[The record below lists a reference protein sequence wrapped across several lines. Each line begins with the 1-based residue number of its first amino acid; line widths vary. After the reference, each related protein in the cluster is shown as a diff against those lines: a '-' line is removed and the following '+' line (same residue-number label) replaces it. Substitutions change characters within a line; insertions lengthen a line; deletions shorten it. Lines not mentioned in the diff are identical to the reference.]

1 MSEPYSNEPML
12 DTYIFE
18 TTQNIEQLETAIL
31 LCEKTSS
38 YNQEA
43 INEIFRIMH
52 TIKGSSAMML
62 FNNIS
67 TLAHSMEDLFYYIRE
82 QKPKDIDYSI
92 ISDLV
97 LEGIDFIKAELQK
110 IKDDKEVD
118 GDCNNLINNIK
129 ELLSFLKQHN
139 NSDADIEKPLSTSKQ
154 QYYIAPNKSGNS
166 LRGNYFK
173 ATIFFED
180 GCEMEN
186 IRAYTVVYTL
196 KELTQDV
203 YYIPE
208 DIMENDSTVEVIRK
222 QGFTVYVKIDKSY
235 DEIHELLMQTIFLE
249 RLELIQLEN
258 DEEINQFI
266 KPSKINV
273 EESPIKV
280 PKVQPQETATVS
292 VNKSIISVNVEK
304 LDKLMDLVGEMVIA
318 EAMVVQ
324 NPDLAGLEIN
334 NFQKAARQLHKI
346 TSELQDM
353 VMSIRMVPLS
363 TTFQK
368 MHRIVRDMTK
378 KLNKEVNLKL
388 IGEET
393 EVDKNIIEHISD
405 PLMHLIRNS
414 IDHGIENGDEREA
427 FGKPRVGTL
436 ILEAKNAGGDVLVI
450 VKDDGRGLN
459 KEKIL
464 KRAKEN
470 NLLTKYEG
478 EMSDKDIY
486 ELILL
491 PGFSTKDSISE
502 FSGRGVGM
510 DVVLKNLETIGG
522 SVTVDSTEGRGT
534 TMTLKIPLTLAII
547 DGMNIKVGKSR
558 YTIPTVSIKESF
570 RPKENDL
577 VRDPDGNEMIMVRGE
592 CYSILRLHEYFGV
605 NTKIKDFS
613 EGILIM
619 VEQGNK
625 SLCIF
630 ADELLGQQQVVVKAL
645 PNYIRNTKKIEGLAG
660 CTLLGDG
667 NISLILDVAGL
678 ININNSI

>member
-1 MSEPYSNEPML
+1 QTNSYS
-12 DTYIFE
+12 
-18 TTQNIEQLETAIL
+18 
-31 LCEKTSS
+31 
-38 YNQEA
+38 QESV
-43 INEIFRIMH
+43 NEIFRIMH

-82 QKPKDIDYSI
+82 EKPKDIDYSVV
-92 ISDLV
+92 SDLV
-97 LEGIDFIKAELQK
+97 LEGIDFIKIELQK
-110 IKDDKEVD
+110 IKDGQEVD
-118 GDCNNLINNIK
+118 GDCSQLINTIK
-129 ELLSFLKQHN
+129 EFLSLIKQQN
-139 NSDADIEKPLSTSKQ
+139 PSEIQPKKPETTEKQ
-154 QYYIAPNKSGNS
+154 QYYIPPDKSSKVLNGNC
-166 LRGNYFK
+166 FK
-173 ATIFFED
+173 ATVFFED

-186 IRAYTVVYTL
+186 IRAYTIVHHL
-196 KELTQDV
+196 KELTSEV

-208 DIMENDSTVEVIRK
+208 DIMENDHTAEVIKK
-222 QGFTVYVKIDKSY
+222 QGFQVYVRTDQSY
-235 DEIHELLMQTIFLE
+235 EEIHKLLMQTMFLKD
-249 RLELIQLEN
+249 LELIQLEN
-258 DEEINQFI
+258 DEEFNQFV
-266 KPSKINV
+266 KPPKRNV

-280 PKVQPQETATVS
+280 PKIQTQETSSVS
-292 VNKSIISVNVEK
+292 VSQTMISVNVEK

-324 NPDLAGLEIN
+324 NPDLAGLELN

-346 TSELQDM
+346 TSEIQDM

-363 TTFQK
+363 TTFHK

-378 KLNKEVNLKL
+378 KLNKEVQLKL
-388 IGEET
+388 VGEET

-405 PLMHLIRNS
+405 PIMHLIRNA
-414 IDHGIENGDEREA
+414 IDHGIESGEEREA
-427 FGKPRVGTL
+427 IGKPRVGTL

-459 KEKIL
+459 KAKIL
-464 KRAKEN
+464 QRAREN
-470 NLLTKYEG
+470 NLLTKPES
-478 EMSDKDIY
+478 EMSDKEIY

-510 DVVLKNLETIGG
+510 DVVLKNLENIGG
-522 SVTVDSTEGRGT
+522 SVAVESVEGKGT
-534 TMTLKIPLTLAII
+534 TITLKIPLTLAIV
-547 DGMNIKVGKSR
+547 DGMTIKVGNAR

-570 RPKENDL
+570 RPKETDIIK
-577 VRDPDGNEMIMVRGE
+577 DPDGNEMIMVRGE

-605 NTKIKDFS
+605 DTEIKDFT

-625 SLCIF
+625 ALCLF
-630 ADELLGQQQVVVKAL
+630 ADQMLGQQQVVVKAL
-645 PNYIRNTKKIEGLAG
+645 PAYIKNMKKIEGLAG

-667 NISLILDVAGL
+667 SISLILDVAEL
-678 ININNSI
+678 IHINSSV